1 MGAAEGQTYLAKL
14 WAQPPQG
21 GPRWPPPRVANWP
34 KLWKKTRQKPEQA
47 QTAEP
52 RHLEGV
58 SAKMKR
64 TSVQPMTSNL
74 GPTPPAGG
82 QTAKV
87 NSTKMKMALGAKT
100 VSMNLAA
107 VALATFELASK
118 LWKMHQGRP
127 SGQG

>member
-1 MGAAEGQTYLAKL
+1 MGAAEGQTYPAKL
-14 WAQPPQG
+14 WVQPPQG
-21 GPRWPPPRVANWP
+21 GLQWPPPGVANWP
-34 KLWKKTRQKPEQA
+34 KLMKKKRRKPEQA

-58 SAKMKR
+58 PARRKMTNAQSK
-64 TSVQPMTSNL
+64 TPNL
-74 GPTPPAGG
+74 APTPPAGG

-107 VALATFELASK
+107 VAAATLALASK
-118 LWKMHQGRP
+118 LWKMHRRRP